1 MSHAGLT
8 QSPVARG
15 VAAAAKAHPDEL
27 GVAQVQPPRPPT
39 TPERLDALEKNQARL
54 EHVIMSA
61 IRDLAIN
68 VNQMHQMQMAAIQNG
83 GHHHHDVAAPA
94 QPTIIFTFLEALSG
108 NTMYRVYQDGPDHP
122 ICPNALNVHTRRDGA
137 DVFDS
142 VPVEQPLLDLIASE
156 FDRQVGQVSNKV
168 FFVEVHRLSN
178 EPIDD
183 SSVAVAQ

>member
-15 VAAAAKAHPDEL
+15 VAAAKTHPDAL
-27 GVAQVQPPRPPT
+27 GTAQLPTPRPPT

-137 DVFDS
+137 DIFDS

-156 FDRQVGQVSNKV
+156 FDRQVGQVPNKV

-183 SSVAVAQ
+183 SSVVVAQ